1 MTAASDSHT
10 RVALRSPKAL
20 PATSLASFRDHMSG
34 STRGS
39 DAAAAS
45 SSAPQDGVAA
55 WWPPRQGALN
65 ALGQQ
70 VRQQFNRLVFQIDAE
85 QEARM
90 RAYLDQT
97 YGDRFDEGR
106 RGKDRPIQMD
116 SLRCVAG
123 SRRASRPWAAGRP
136 AAADARRRLRRP
148 KHPVVREVPP
158 PTSLD
163 EEVARRLYDQL
174 NAQKARSGCPASWR
188 PAARCATPAPLG
200 AAAHGAR
207 DPVAPH
213 VPAAER
219 PACR

>member
-1 MTAASDSHT
+1 
-10 RVALRSPKAL
+10 
-20 PATSLASFRDHMSG
+20 MSG

-45 SSAPQDGVAA
+45 SSAPVDGVAA

-97 YGDRFDEGR
+97 YGDGFDEGR

-123 SRRASRPWAAGRP
+123 SRELVGPGAAGRP
-136 AAADARRRLRRP
+136 AAADARCGPRRP
-148 KHPVVREVPP
+148 KQPVVREVPP

-174 NAQKARSGCPASWR
+174 NAQKVRRSSPASWR
-188 PAARCATPAPLG
+188 PAVRCAAPAPLG
-200 AAAHGAR
+200 AAALRAR
-207 DPVAPH
+207 APAALH
-213 VPAAER
+213 APAAER
-219 PACR
+219 PARH

>member
-1 MTAASDSHT
+1 
-10 RVALRSPKAL
+10 
-20 PATSLASFRDHMSG
+20 MSG

-45 SSAPQDGVAA
+45 SSAPVDGVAA

-97 YGDRFDEGR
+97 YGDGFDEGR

-123 SRRASRPWAAGRP
+123 SREPVALGPLAVRPPLTRAAAAAGRRIRWC
-136 AAADARRRLRRP
+136 ARCRRP
-148 KHPVVREVPP
+148 PAW
-158 PTSLD
+158 T
-163 EEVARRLYDQL
+163 RRWQGGYTT
-174 NAQKARSGCPASWR
+174 N
-188 PAARCATPAPLG
+188 
-200 AAAHGAR
+200 
-207 DPVAPH
+207 
-213 VPAAER
+213 
-219 PACR
+219 